1 MTIERPMFPP
11 RADNVVAFLP
21 AQTIRRHQDA
31 DDDHPR
37 RRYSKRY
44 RYSKRPLFTKSGL
57 NMREAAFRGYEAIE
71 EASADD
77 LVRDVGMDLHKA
89 QLKLKKAQ
97 ARVQSLRDDLDKM
110 THVETKLSAAIVEAL
125 LSGKR
130 EG

>member
-11 RADNVVAFLP
+11 RADNVVALLP

-57 NMREAAFRGYEAIE
+57 NMREAAFRGYDAIE
-71 EASADD
+71 EASAAGPG
-77 LVRDVGMDLHKA
+77 RRHGSPQGATEA
-89 QLKLKKAQ
+89 QKGPGE
-97 ARVQSLRDDLDKM
+97 S
-110 THVETKLSAAIVEAL
+110 TKLA
-125 LSGKR
+125 
-130 EG
+130 